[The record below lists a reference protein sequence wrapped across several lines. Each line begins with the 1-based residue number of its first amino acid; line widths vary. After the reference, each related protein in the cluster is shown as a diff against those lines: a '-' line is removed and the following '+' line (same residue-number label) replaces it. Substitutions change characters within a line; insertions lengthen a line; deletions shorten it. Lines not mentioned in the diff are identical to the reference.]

1 MADFCY
7 DCTKDILGVDPTWN
21 DFAGSTIPED
31 EIWKVLCEGCG
42 VIHVDSDGKKVHDI
56 YPMFC
61 ERIDKE
67 DEDE

>member
-7 DCTKDILGVDPTWN
+7 DCTN
-21 DFAGSTIPED
+21 FASGSTIPED

-61 ERIDKE
+61 EKIDEEIE
-67 DEDE
+67 DE

>member
-1 MADFCY
+1 MANFCY
-7 DCTKDILGVDPTWN
+7 DCAKDILGVDPKWN
-21 DFAGSTIPED
+21 DFANGGIPKD
-31 EIWKVLCEGCG
+31 EVWKVLCEGCG

-61 ERIDKE
+61 ERIEE